1 MIYNKKAETMPRQE
15 IEELRGVLADQKK
28 IARLKKIIRYCY
40 DNVAMYRKRFDEN
53 KLDPDKFRTLSD
65 LQYIPPT
72 TKDDMRDNYPFG
84 LFAVPQKEI
93 VRIHASSGTTGK
105 PTVVGYTKKDLDTW
119 SELMA
124 RIISAAGVTDEDIA
138 QICFG
143 YGLFTGALGL
153 HYGLERIGASV
164 VPSSS
169 GNSEKQIMLM
179 KDFGTTTLIATP
191 TYAMY
196 LGELAHELGY
206 DLADFKLRIGLFG
219 SEGCTTEMRSKIEER
234 LGLFATDN
242 YGMSE
247 LMGPGISGECE
258 LRCGLHIA
266 EDHFLPEIVDP
277 NTLEAKEEG
286 EVGELIIT
294 TLTKEGIP
302 LLRYRTRDLT
312 RINKEPCECGR
323 TLARMDKV
331 MGRSDDMLK
340 IKGVNV
346 FPSQIES
353 VLMPMEEISPHYML
367 YIRREGYNDNLE
379 IEVELVDGSLLERYA
394 DLENLTKRIRAKLRS
409 VLGLDA
415 KVTLVQPKK
424 IQRFAGKAQRVV
436 DLRGESK

>member
-1 MIYNKKAETMPRQE
+1 
-15 IEELRGVLADQKK
+15 
-28 IARLKKIIRYCY
+28 
-40 DNVAMYRKRFDEN
+40 MYRKRFDEN

-84 LFAVPQKEI
+84 LFA
-93 VRIHASSGTTGK
+93 GTTKKRSYGFTLLRAPQGK

-219 SEGCTTEMRSKIEER
+219 SEDAPR
-234 LGLFATDN
+234 
-242 YGMSE
+242 
-247 LMGPGISGECE
+247 
-258 LRCGLHIA
+258 RCA
-266 EDHFLPEIVDP
+266 
-277 NTLEAKEEG
+277 
-286 EVGELIIT
+286 
-294 TLTKEGIP
+294 
-302 LLRYRTRDLT
+302 
-312 RINKEPCECGR
+312 
-323 TLARMDKV
+323 AR
-331 MGRSDDMLK
+331 
-340 IKGVNV
+340 
-346 FPSQIES
+346 
-353 VLMPMEEISPHYML
+353 
-367 YIRREGYNDNLE
+367 
-379 IEVELVDGSLLERYA
+379 
-394 DLENLTKRIRAKLRS
+394 
-409 VLGLDA
+409 
-415 KVTLVQPKK
+415 
-424 IQRFAGKAQRVV
+424 
-436 DLRGESK
+436 

>member
-15 IEELRGVLADQKK
+15 IEELQL
-28 IARLKKIIRYCY
+28 ARLKKIIRYCY

-179 KDFGTTTLIATP
+179 QDFGTTTLIATP

>member
-1 MIYNKKAETMPRQE
+1 MIYNRQAETMSRQE
-15 IEELRGVLADQKK
+15 LEKLQLE
-28 IARLKKIIRYCY
+28 RLKKVIRYCY
-40 DNVAMYRKRFDEN
+40 DHVKMYHDRFDEN
-53 KLDPDKFRTLSD
+53 HLDPDKFRTLSD

-72 TKDDMRDNYPFG
+72 TKDDMRDQYPFG
-84 LFAVPQKEI
+84 LFAAPQKEI

-105 PTVVGYTKKDLDTW
+105 PTVVGYTREDLDLW

-138 QICFG
+138 QVCFG

-153 HYGLERIGASV
+153 HYGLERVGATV

-169 GNSEKQIMLM
+169 GNSEKQLMLM

-191 TYAMY
+191 TYAQY
-196 LGELAHELGY
+196 LGELAKELGY
-206 DLADFKLRIGLFG
+206 TKDDFKLRIGLFG
-219 SEGCTTEMRSKIEER
+219 SEGCTTQMREKIETS

-247 LMGPGISGECE
+247 LMGPGVSGECE

-277 NTLEAKEEG
+277 DTLAVKEEG
-286 EVGELIIT
+286 ETGELIVT
-294 TLTKEGIP
+294 TLTKRGMP

-312 RINKEPCECGR
+312 RITKEPCVCGR

-353 VLMPMEEISPHYML
+353 VLMPIEQIGPHYML
-367 YIRREGYNDNLE
+367 YIRKEGLAQTLE
-379 IEVELVDGSLLERYA
+379 VEVELIDGSLLERYS
-394 DLENLTKRIRAKLRS
+394 DLEALTRTIRSKLRS

-415 KVTLVQPKK
+415 KVTLVGPKT
-424 IQRFAGKAQRVV
+424 IQRFSGKAKRVV
-436 DLRGESK
+436 DLREQ